1 MRLVVGDR
9 SLPSALG
16 ALDAM
21 RRDGGEGGVG
31 LLIMFDEIARE
42 ATDKVAKGTPM
53 GAVRVAVNEVRAK
66 GVRRRGV

>member
-9 SLPSALG
+9 SLPSALR

-31 LLIMFDEIARE
+31 LLIMFDEIARQ

-53 GAVRVAVNEVRAK
+53 
-66 GVRRRGV
+66 